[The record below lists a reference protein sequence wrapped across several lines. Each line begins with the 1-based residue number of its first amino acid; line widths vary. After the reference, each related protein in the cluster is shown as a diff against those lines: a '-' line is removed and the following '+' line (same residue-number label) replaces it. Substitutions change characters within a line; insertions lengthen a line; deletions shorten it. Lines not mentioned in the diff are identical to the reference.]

1 VVKRVRAL
9 ADRRTRR
16 REGAFVVEGVQPVW
30 RAIEAGWHVQT
41 LLVVPARLP
50 DSAAGMVAEQRA
62 AGTRIVELAEHLAA
76 RVADRDTP
84 PGLLAV
90 VSARTTSLDELPVT
104 PGSVYVA
111 LSEVGN
117 PGNLGTVIRTAD
129 AVGAEA
135 VILVGDT
142 ADELAP
148 AAVKASMGSLFAV
161 PVARARDADALFAWA
176 GATGVEVVATSGYA
190 EQDHWS
196 GPYATPVV
204 VLLGSEGEGL
214 SPEQIGRADRVV
226 RIPMVGTAESL
237 NLAVAAALMLYEVR
251 RPPVGGALRPS

>member
-1 VVKRVRAL
+1 M
-9 ADRRTRR
+9 
-16 REGAFVVEGVQPVW
+16 W
-30 RAIEAGWHVQT
+30 RAIEAGWNVET
-41 LLVVPARLP
+41 LLVVPSRLP
-50 DSAAGMVAEQRA
+50 ASAERLVAEQRA
-62 AGTRIVELAEHLAA
+62 AGTRTVELAEQLAA

-90 VSARTTSLDELPVT
+90 VSARVTSLDELPVT
-104 PGSVYVA
+104 PGSVFVA

-129 AVGAEA
+129 AVGATG

-142 ADELAP
+142 ADQYAP

-161 PVARARDADALFAWA
+161 PVVRAHDADELFAWA
-176 GATGVEVVATSGYA
+176 QRERVQVVATSGYA
-190 EQDHWS
+190 VHDHWS
-196 GPYATPVV
+196 DPYATPVA

-214 SPEQIGRADRVV
+214 SARDVGRADRVV

-251 RPPVGGALRPS
+251 RPPTGNA

>member
-1 VVKRVRAL
+1 
-9 ADRRTRR
+9 
-16 REGAFVVEGVQPVW
+16 VW
-30 RAIEAGWHVQT
+30 RAIEAGWHVEA

-50 DSAAGMVAEQRA
+50 DSAAALVARQRAEGVRVVQLAEQ
-62 AGTRIVELAEHLAA
+62 LAA

-90 VSARTTSLDELPVT
+90 VSTRTMSLEELPVQ
-104 PGSVYVA
+104 PDSVFVA

-129 AVGAEA
+129 AVGASG

-142 ADELAP
+142 ADQYAP
-148 AAVKASMGSLFAV
+148 SAVKAGMGSLFAV
-161 PVARARDADALFAWA
+161 PVVSVPDADALFGWA
-176 GATGVEVVATSGYA
+176 AGKGVEVVATSGYA

-196 GPYATPVV
+196 GPYSTPTA
-204 VLLGSEGEGL
+204 VLLGSEGAGL
-214 SPEQIGRADRVV
+214 SPEEIRRADRVV

-251 RPPVGGALRPS
+251 RPP

>member
-1 VVKRVRAL
+1 
-9 ADRRTRR
+9 
-16 REGAFVVEGVQPVW
+16 VQPVW
-30 RAIEAGWHVQT
+30 RAIEAGWHVET
-41 LLVVPARLP
+41 LLVVPTRLP
-50 DSAAGMVAEQRA
+50 DSAARMVAEQRA
-62 AGTRIVELAEHLAA
+62 AGTRTVELAEQLAA

-90 VSARTTSLDELPVT
+90 VSARTTSLGELPVAR
-104 PGSVYVA
+104 GSVFVA

-129 AVGAEA
+129 AVGAA
-135 VILVGDT
+135 GVILVGDT
-142 ADELAP
+142 ADQYAP

-161 PVARARDADALFAWA
+161 PVARVRDPDALFAWA
-176 GATGVEVVATSGYA
+176 AAAGVEVVATSGYA

-196 GPYATPVV
+196 GPYATPVA

-214 SPEQIGRADRVV
+214 PPEEMERADRVV

-251 RPPVGGALRPS
+251 RPPPPGGALQRS

>member
-1 VVKRVRAL
+1 M
-9 ADRRTRR
+9 
-16 REGAFVVEGVQPVW
+16 W
-30 RAIEAGWHVQT
+30 RAIEAGWHVET
-41 LLVVPARLP
+41 LLVVPSRLP
-50 DSAAGMVAEQRA
+50 DSAAAMVAGQRA
-62 AGTRIVELAEHLAA
+62 AGTRVVELAEQLAA
-76 RVADRDTP
+76 RVAERDTP

-90 VSARTTSLDELPVT
+90 LSSRVTDLEELPVARD
-104 PGSVYVA
+104 SVFVA

-129 AVGAEA
+129 AVGAA
-135 VILVGDT
+135 GVILVGDT
-142 ADELAP
+142 ADQYAP

-161 PVARARDADALFAWA
+161 PVVRVRDADGLFAWA
-176 GATGVEVVATSGYA
+176 EGEGVKVVATSGYA

-196 GPYATPVV
+196 APYDPPVA

-214 SPEQIGRADRVV
+214 PEEDIRRADRVV

-251 RPPVGGALRPS
+251 RPPGTAWQRS

>member
-1 VVKRVRAL
+1 M
-9 ADRRTRR
+9 
-16 REGAFVVEGVQPVW
+16 QPVW
-30 RAIEAGWHVQT
+30 RAIEAGWHVET
-41 LLVVPARLP
+41 LLVVPSRLP

-62 AGTRIVELAEHLAA
+62 AGTRVVELAEQLAA
-76 RVADRDTP
+76 RVADRDSP

-90 VSARTTSLDELPVT
+90 VSSRVADLERLPVRRD
-104 PGSVYVA
+104 SVFVA

-129 AVGAEA
+129 AVGASG

-142 ADELAP
+142 ADQYAP

-161 PVARARDADALFAWA
+161 PVVRVPDADDLFAWA
-176 GATGVEVVATSGYA
+176 AERGVEVVATSGYA
-190 EQDHWS
+190 EKDHWAA
-196 GPYATPVV
+196 PYGAPVV
-204 VLLGSEGEGL
+204 VLLGSEGDGL
-214 SPEQIGRADRVV
+214 REQDIRRADRVV

-251 RPPVGGALRPS
+251 RPPGAAWSGPGAPAGAPSDG